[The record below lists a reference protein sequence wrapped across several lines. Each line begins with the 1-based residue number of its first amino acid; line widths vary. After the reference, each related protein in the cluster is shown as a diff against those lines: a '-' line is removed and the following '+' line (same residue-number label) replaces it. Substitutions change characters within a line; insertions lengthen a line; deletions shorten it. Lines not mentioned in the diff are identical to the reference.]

1 MYAAFVVG
9 HHLVHI
15 GQSQTKAFDVVEAA
29 GGYTVEL
36 LEDVL
41 QVVLADADAV
51 VLDADADA
59 VFFPRFPSSPLVI
72 THPCCILVRCPSG
85 CR

>member
-15 GQSQTKAFDVVEAA
+15 GQSETKAFDVVEAA
-29 GGYTVEL
+29 GGYAVEL

-51 VLDADADA
+51 VG
-59 VFFPRFPSSPLVI
+59 VFKIKYKMKIIVIIFMDLSSK
-72 THPCCILVRCPSG
+72 
-85 CR
+85 